1 MRTLYYQIPLITIFI
16 GKVMTSFLRFRGS
29 RPGHFK
35 ALRTGEASPLPV
47 PLDFA
52 RGQGVPHFVTP

>member
-1 MRTLYYQIPLITIFI
+1 MRTFYIKIPLIAISMD
-16 GKVMTSFLRFRGS
+16 KVMTSFLRFRVS

-35 ALRTGEASPLPV
+35 ELRTGEASPLPI

-52 RGQGVPHFVTP
+52 RG

>member
-1 MRTLYYQIPLITIFI
+1 MRTFSLKMAFINIPME
-16 GKVMTSFLRFRGS
+16 KVMTSFLRFRVS

-35 ALRTGEASPLPV
+35 ELRMWDAYPLPV

-52 RGQGVPHFVTP
+52 RGQGVPHT

>member
-1 MRTLYYQIPLITIFI
+1 MRTFSLNIPFITLSMP
-16 GKVMTSFLRFRGS
+16 KVMTSFLRFRVS

-35 ALRTGEASPLPV
+35 ELRAGEASPLPV

-52 RGQGVPHFVTP
+52 RGQGVPHPVTP

>member
-1 MRTLYYQIPLITIFI
+1 
-16 GKVMTSFLRFRGS
+16 MTSFLQFQGS

-47 PLDFA
+47 PLDFRPAGHAFA